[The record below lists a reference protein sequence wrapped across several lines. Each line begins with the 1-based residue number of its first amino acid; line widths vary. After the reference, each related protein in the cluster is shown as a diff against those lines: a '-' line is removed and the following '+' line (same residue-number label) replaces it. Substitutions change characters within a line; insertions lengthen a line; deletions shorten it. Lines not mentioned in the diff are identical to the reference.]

1 MALNQSVL
9 WFNELAEIYH
19 FLLVQGPQEW
29 GEGGRHIFFFFLY
42 NCPQWKTIYLNFSLH
57 SSILSVILAIHFV
70 VFSLRAYQCELFASF
85 RRLTRKSLFTGLT

>member
-29 GEGGRHIFFFFLY
+29 GEGGRHI
-42 NCPQWKTIYLNFSLH
+42 CPQWKTTCLIFPSACTL
-57 SSILSVILAIHFV
+57 
-70 VFSLRAYQCELFASF
+70 
-85 RRLTRKSLFTGLT
+85 